1 MIVDF
6 TSADWVEIP
15 HMNGGE
21 GSVFAKM
28 SVTEDTRIVITRIPS
43 GSSIGKDTRIV
54 ITRIPSGSSIGKH
67 LQSSGDDVNYVLA
80 GKGKA
85 ICDGIE
91 EKLTPGMCHICP
103 KGHEHSIVNDGK
115 EDLILFTTV
124 PIPH

>member
-1 MIVDF
+1 MIVDL

-28 SVTEDTRIVITRIPS
+28 SVTE
-43 GSSIGKDTRIV
+43 DTRIV